1 MDYNRLLTYVPQ
13 VLMAENRTLVD
24 VMPEIV
30 MEAEDEIYERLDH
43 DAFRTY
49 LGEFTAT
56 PSNPKVDLRVET
68 PRILEVRAMRVFQD
82 GAPVPLKMRD
92 EERMS
97 AMWPFPVFGQPR
109 YYAETPGPFMYR
121 LYPAPEVEIDVG
133 VAANQIPPRLTEGD
147 PENVLTEQ
155 YGRLLLNAT
164 LRAGSRFM
172 RNTTDEQRYAEEMG
186 AALEEA
192 NTAISR
198 RRRDET
204 HTRRNETANRTG
216 E

>member
-1 MDYNRLLTYVPQ
+1 MDYNRLLTYVPS

-24 VMPEIV
+24 VMPDIIA
-30 MEAEDEIYERLDH
+30 EAEDEIYERLDH
-43 DAFRTY
+43 DAFRAY
-49 LGEFTAT
+49 LGEFQAT
-56 PSNPKVDLRVET
+56 PASPKIDLRIET

-109 YYAETPGPFMYR
+109 YYAETPGPLMFR

-133 VAANQIPPRLTEGD
+133 VAANQIPARLTEPE
-147 PENVLTEQ
+147 PENVLTER

-164 LRAGSRFM
+164 LRAASRFM
-172 RNTTDEQRYAEEMG
+172 RNPNDEQRYAEEMG

-192 NTAISR
+192 NTAIAR

-216 E
+216 Q